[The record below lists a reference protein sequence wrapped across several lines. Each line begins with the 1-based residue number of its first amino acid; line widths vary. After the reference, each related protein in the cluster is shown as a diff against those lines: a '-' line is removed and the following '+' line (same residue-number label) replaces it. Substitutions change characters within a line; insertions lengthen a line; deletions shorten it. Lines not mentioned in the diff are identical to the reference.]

1 MNYTVVKDPVA
12 LRRFIEWLPD
22 LEPGEAYYCSLF
34 ARSKYCPG
42 LSGDKQSI
50 KRFTSTKEFLYEKI
64 RQLEIAEGTYMQ
76 KHKPIPQAG
85 LALYITPNP
94 RSYEKAAKNGL
105 VALAHKVTSNYDGY
119 NPHQLMLSEIQ
130 KACSRKVYADFD
142 FDGKAVEDAYDE
154 IASYV
159 NLDCTTFIRTRGGFH
174 LLVNMSKID
183 KEYARTWYNKI
194 SGMAGVDVRGD
205 MLLPVVGC
213 VQGDF
218 MPHFVNITSAGMFSA

>member
-22 LEPGEAYYCSLF
+22 LEQGEAYYCSLF

-64 RQLEIAEGTYMQ
+64 RQLEVAEGTYMQ

-94 RSYEKAAKNGL
+94 RSYAKAAKNGL
-105 VALAHKVTSNYDGY
+105 VALSERVARGYDGY

-142 FDGKAVEDAYDE
+142 FDEIQITDVYDE
-154 IASYV
+154 IVSYV
-159 NLDCTTFIRTRGGFH
+159 NPDSITFIRTRGGFH

-183 KEYARTWYNKI
+183 KKYVRTWYNKI

-218 MPHFVNITSAGMFSA
+218 MPHFVNITGSGS